1 MLAPMTL
8 PDFSDFQLFVL
19 ILSALLLFLYGLEQF
34 SRELQQLGQD
44 RMARWLERA
53 TSNRVG
59 GLLLGAMA
67 TALVQSS
74 SAVTALVVALVN
86 AGTLSFSGSLA
97 VLLGAN
103 VGTTA
108 TAWLVSFKLTG
119 IGPFLIVLGG
129 LLTMLPFS
137 IRVAG
142 RVIFYFGFIFFS
154 LDLIGQ
160 SLAPL
165 RQEPWLIQALA
176 QGSTPW
182 IGVLMGAGITLLLQS
197 SSVVSGLAIVLVQ
210 QGVLPP
216 EAAVAVVVGANAGTT
231 VTALIASIP
240 MDAFARRT
248 AWMNTLFNFSGV
260 LLLLPWISPFARWAL
275 AIGETPA
282 QAVAVAHLA
291 FNAGIAMLFLPLT
304 GWLGRHGVPAGQP
317 SARAMNAPV

>member
-44 RMARWLERA
+44 RMARLLERA
-53 TSNRVG
+53 TRYRVG
-59 GLLLGAMA
+59 GLLLGAVV
-67 TALVQSS
+67 TAIVQSS

-86 AGTLSFSGSLA
+86 TGTLSFAGSLA

-129 LLTMLPFS
+129 LLTMLPFA

-154 LDLIGQ
+154 LDLVSQ

-165 RQEPWLIQALA
+165 RQAPWLLDALA
-176 QGSTPW
+176 MGATPW
-182 IGVLMGAGITLLLQS
+182 IGVLMGVGITLLLQS

-216 EAAVAVVVGANAGTT
+216 EAAVAIVVGSNAGTT

-248 AWMNTLFNFSGV
+248 AWMNALFNLSGV
-260 LLLLPWISPFARWAL
+260 VLLLPWIAPFAHWAL
-275 AIGETPA
+275 GTSDSPA

-291 FNAGIAMLFLPLT
+291 FNLGIAVLFLPFT
-304 GWLGRHGVPAGQP
+304 GWLGRRWSPAGQP
-317 SARAMNAPV
+317 SVSAMNAPV

>member
-1 MLAPMTL
+1 MAL
-8 PDFSDFQLFVL
+8 PDFSDLQLFVL

-34 SRELQQLGQD
+34 SRELQQLGQE
-44 RMARWLERA
+44 RMARLLEQA
-53 TSNRVG
+53 TRHRLG
-59 GLLLGAMA
+59 GLLLGAGV
-67 TALVQSS
+67 TAIVQSS

-86 AGTLSFSGSLA
+86 AGTLGFAGSLA

-129 LLTMLPFS
+129 LLTLLPFA

-154 LDLIGQ
+154 LDLIGH

-165 RQEPWLIQALA
+165 RQQPWLVDALV

-182 IGVLMGAGITLLLQS
+182 IGVLMGAAITLLLQS
-197 SSVVSGLAIVLVQ
+197 SSVVSGLAVVLVQ
-210 QGVLPP
+210 QGMLPP
-216 EAAVAVVVGANAGTT
+216 EAAVAIVVGANAGTT

-240 MDAFARRT
+240 MNAVARRT
-248 AWMNTLFNFSGV
+248 AWMNTLFNLTGV
-260 LLLLPWISPFARWAL
+260 ILLLPWITPFAHWAL
-275 AIGETPA
+275 GVADSPA

-291 FNAGIAMLFLPLT
+291 FNLGVALLFLPLT
-304 GWLGRHGVPAGQP
+304 GWLGR
-317 SARAMNAPV
+317 R

>member
-44 RMARWLERA
+44 RMARLLERA
-53 TSNRVG
+53 TRYRMG
-59 GLLLGAMA
+59 GLLLGAVV
-67 TALVQSS
+67 TAVVQSS

-86 AGTLSFSGSLA
+86 TGTLSFSGSLA
-97 VLLGAN
+97 VMLGAN

-119 IGPFLIVLGG
+119 IGPSLIVLGG
-129 LLTMLPFS
+129 LLTMLPFA

-154 LDLIGQ
+154 LDLISQ

-165 RQEPWLIQALA
+165 RQEAWLLDALA
-176 QGSTPW
+176 LGATPW
-182 IGVLMGAGITLLLQS
+182 IGVLTGAGITLLLQS

-216 EAAVAVVVGANAGTT
+216 EAAVASVVGANAGTT
-231 VTALIASIP
+231 ITALIASIP
-240 MDAFARRT
+240 MDAFARRA
-248 AWMNTLFNFSGV
+248 AWMNALFNLSGV
-260 LLLLPWISPFARWAL
+260 LLLLPWITPFAHWAL
-275 AIGETPA
+275 SIGDTPS

-291 FNAGIAMLFLPLT
+291 FNLGIAALFLPLT
-304 GWLGRHGVPAGQP
+304 GWLGQRWAPVGQP
-317 SARAMNAPV
+317 SGSAMNAPV